1 MTPLAK
7 LVIGLLGASPQ
18 RLMIAEEAISQRFG
32 QIELRSQ
39 DIPFDFTDYYKA
51 EFGPG
56 LIRRWIGIAGLVAQ
70 DRLAELKLACGQV
83 ERDLAVAGC
92 RTVNI
97 DPGLLTLHSL
107 VLATTK
113 AHAHRIYLHDGIYAE
128 LTLRYQHGCFEPLDW
143 TYPDY
148 RSMACHE
155 FLGRCRARLTNE
167 VGVHHQD
174 TKAPSRAKGTNE
186 IGAGHNNRQDPKT
199 AGGDKARSGETV
211 SQ

>member
-1 MTPLAK
+1 MTPFAK
-7 LVIGLLGASPQ
+7 LVIGLLGASAQ

-51 EFGPG
+51 EFGSG
-56 LIRRWIGIAGLVAQ
+56 LIRRWIGIAGMVAQ
-70 DRLAELKLACGQV
+70 ERLAELKLACGQL
-83 ERDLAVAGC
+83 EQALAVAGC

-113 AHAHRIYLHDGIYAE
+113 AHAHRIYLRDGIYAE
-128 LTLRYQHGCFEPLDW
+128 LTLRYQHGRFEPLDW

-148 RSMACHE
+148 RSGVCHE
-155 FLGRCRARLTNE
+155 FLGRCRARLTDE
-167 VGVHHQD
+167 IGVHCRD
-174 TKAPSRAKGTNE
+174 TKAPSRAKGAND
-186 IGAGHNNRQDPKT
+186 IGAGQKDHQEVKT
-199 AGGDKARSGETV
+199 AAGDKARSSETAG
-211 SQ
+211 

>member
-32 QIELRSQ
+32 QIERRSQ
-39 DIPFDFTDYYKA
+39 DIPFDFTRYYEA

-56 LIRRWIGIAGLVAQ
+56 LVRRWIGIAGLVAQ
-70 DRLAELKLACGQV
+70 DRLVELKLACGKL

-113 AHAHRIYLHDGIYAE
+113 AYAHRIYLHDGIYAE
-128 LTLRYQHGCFEPLDW
+128 LTLRYQHGRFEPLDW

-148 RSMACHE
+148 RSAACQE
-155 FLGRCRARLTNE
+155 FLVSCR
-167 VGVHHQD
+167 
-174 TKAPSRAKGTNE
+174 
-186 IGAGHNNRQDPKT
+186 RQLVDEMS
-199 AGGDKARSGETV
+199 DRDVRDETTG
-211 SQ
+211 